1 MKRFRMVFP
10 KIISAIG
17 VVVTGCLMTSLV
29 LADDLADIRRRGV
42 LRHLGVTYANFVM
55 ESESGMVGLDVELM
69 QLFAKHLGVR
79 YELVKTTWSDVFGDL
94 TGNKINVEGDNVTVT
109 GTTGVRGDIIAN
121 GLTLLPYREKIV
133 DYSIPTFP
141 TGVWLIARA
150 DSPIKPITPSGNI
163 DTDIQR
169 VKALLSKRSVL
180 TMKNTCLDPELYGL
194 METESDIRYHT
205 ASQNLNDIAPAIL
218 NGAAEAT
225 LLDIPDALIALQKYP
240 GEIKIIGPV
249 SSQQFMGVAV
259 AKSSPEILKAFN
271 QFFKACCKDGTYE
284 TMVRKYY
291 PSIFLYLAD
300 FFTAQK
306 RSSDK

>member
-1 MKRFRMVFP
+1 MIHFKILMPTFFRT
-10 KIISAIG
+10 IG
-17 VVVTGCLMTSLV
+17 AMLVGCLIASSA

-69 QLFAKHLGVR
+69 QLFARHLGVR
-79 YELVKTTWSDVFGDL
+79 YELVKTTWADVFGDL
-94 TGNKINVEGDNVTVT
+94 TGKKITVDGDDVVVT

-121 GLTLLPYREKIV
+121 GLTILPYREKIV
-133 DYSIPTFP
+133 DYSKPTFP

-150 DSPIKPITPSGNI
+150 DSPIKPIEPSGNI
-163 DTDIQR
+163 DTDIHR

-194 METESDIRYHT
+194 METGSDIRYHT
-205 ASQNLNDIAPAIL
+205 ASQSLNDIAPAIL

-249 SSQQFMGVAV
+249 SPPQLMGVAV

-271 QFFKACCKDGTYE
+271 QFFQVSCKDGTYE
-284 TMVRKYY
+284 TLVRKYY

-306 RSSDK
+306 GS

>member
-1 MKRFRMVFP
+1 MHSKMSTSTFFRT
-10 KIISAIG
+10 IG
-17 VVVTGCLMTSLV
+17 PMLVGCL
-29 LADDLADIRRRGV
+29 LASSALAVDLADIRQRGV

-55 ESESGMVGLDVELM
+55 EPETGMVGLDVELM

-79 YELVKTTWSDVFGDL
+79 YELVKTTWSDAFADL
-94 TGNKINVEGDNVTVT
+94 TGQKSRQEGDNVVVT
-109 GTTGVRGDIIAN
+109 GTTGVRGDILAN
-121 GLTLLPYREKIV
+121 GLTMLPYREKIV

-141 TGVWLIARA
+141 TGVWLIART
-150 DSPIKPITPSGNI
+150 DSPIKPIEPSGNI

-169 VKALLSKRSVL
+169 VKALLSKHSVL
-180 TMKNTCLDPELYGL
+180 TMKNTCLDPDLYGL
-194 METESDIRYHT
+194 TETGSDIRYHT
-205 ASQNLNDIAPAIL
+205 ASQSLNDIAPAIL

-249 SSQQFMGVAV
+249 SPSQFMGVAV
-259 AKSSPEILKAFN
+259 TKSSPELLKAFN
-271 QFFKACCKDGTYE
+271 QFFKVLCKDGTYE
-284 TMVRKYY
+284 TLVRKYY

-306 RSSDK
+306 KS

>member
-1 MKRFRMVFP
+1 MKRFKMIFP
-10 KIISAIG
+10 KILRTIG
-17 VVVTGCLMTSLV
+17 VVVVGCMLTSSV
-29 LADDLADIRRRGV
+29 LANDLADIRQRGV

-55 ESESGMVGLDVELM
+55 EPESGMVGLDVELM

-79 YELVKTTWSDVFGDL
+79 YELVRTTWSDAFGDL
-94 TGNKINVEGDNVTVT
+94 TGQKIMQEGDNVVVT
-109 GTTGVRGDIIAN
+109 GTTGVRGDILAN
-121 GLTLLPYREKIV
+121 GLTMLPWREKVV

-150 DSPIKPITPSGNI
+150 ASPINPIEPSGNI

-169 VKALLSKRSVL
+169 VKALLLKHSVL
-180 TMKNTCLDPELYGL
+180 TMKNTCLDPDLYGL
-194 METESDIRYHT
+194 KETGCEIRYHT
-205 ASQNLNDIAPAIL
+205 ASQNLIDIAPAIL

-249 SSQQFMGVAV
+249 SPLQLMGVAV
-259 AKSSPEILKAFN
+259 TKSSPELLKAFN
-271 QFFKACCKDGTYE
+271 RFFKLCCKDGTYE
-284 TMVRKYY
+284 ALVQKYY

-306 RSSDK
+306 GS